1 MLKKGLVRTCIY
13 EYLDANP
20 NINTADAVMG
30 NLKEIYEYLRKHP
43 NHGDLLGSDCYLQF
57 YEVAKHAFVKTQLS
71 ASSIFSELK
80 NHFKMR

>member
-20 NINTADAVMG
+20 QINTPDSIMA
-30 NLKEIYEYLRKHP
+30 NLESIYEYLRKHP
-43 NHGDLLGSDCYLQF
+43 NHGDLLGFDCYPQF
-57 YEVAKHAFVKTQLS
+57 FEVAKHAFIQAQLNR
-71 ASSIFSELK
+71 SSIFSELK